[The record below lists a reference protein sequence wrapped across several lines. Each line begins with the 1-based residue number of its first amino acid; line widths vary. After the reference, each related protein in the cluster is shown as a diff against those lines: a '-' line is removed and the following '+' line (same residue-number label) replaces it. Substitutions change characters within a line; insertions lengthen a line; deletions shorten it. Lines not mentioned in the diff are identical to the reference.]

1 MENFF
6 LWLKQWVAKIIEMVE
21 NTKEWLDQTFPKEE
35 A

>member
-6 LWLKQWVAKIIEMVE
+6 IWLKQWVAKIIEMVR
-21 NTKEWLDQTFPKEE
+21 NTQEWLDQTFPKEE